1 MTITLLIIAA
11 ASIALNVFQYMER
24 RAERVETYKLVGDH
38 ALLAQAHD
46 ELVKTYQNEKL
57 HREWAVGR
65 IQDQQAVISQLKNN
79 IMPAKPRRTFR
90 SRKEADNGDAQ

>member
-24 RAERVETYKLVGDH
+24 REERKETDKLIADA
-38 ALLAQAHD
+38 ALLEDKHD
-46 ELVKTYQNEKL
+46 KLVKTYQNEKL

-65 IQDQQAVISQLKNN
+65 IQDQQAVIDRLTN
-79 IMPAKPRRTFR
+79 INKQFKQQPRQY
-90 SRKEADNGDAQ
+90 KK